1 MKKNMALPVTRTS
14 ISGYLKVS
22 IIVIIII
29 IIIIIIITLLQS
41 SRNRKFAK
49 LVLRLVFKSLETF
62 LESLQLSDFNEM
74 QSKVTWD
81 FTWAFSH
88 VSFVK

>member
-22 IIVIIII
+22 IIVI

>member
-22 IIVIIII
+22 IIVI

-74 QSKVTWD
+74 QSKVT
-81 FTWAFSH
+81 
-88 VSFVK
+88 